1 MIRRPPRSTRTDTLF
16 PYTTLFRSARQP
28 LEDAAK
34 PIMDGAGHGQTL
46 ACRMFGQRQE
56 EGEVLLRHPL
66 FIKGEDVASAR
77 GVDQI
82 VGVLDPFGD
91 PLCRTQFAFVILL
104 QKPREFIGGPIPIY
118 RHVLDSPCSSLR
130 P

>member
-46 ACRMFGQRQE
+46 ARRMFGQRQE

-66 FIKGEDVASAR
+66 FIKGEDVASTR

-91 PLCRTQFAFVILL
+91 PLGRNQFARSEEQKSEL
-104 QKPREFIGGPIPIY
+104 Q
-118 RHVLDSPCSSLR
+118 SLMSISNADFCLKKIKK
-130 P
+130 

>member
-1 MIRRPPRSTRTDTLF
+1 
-16 PYTTLFRSARQP
+16 
-28 LEDAAK
+28 
-34 PIMDGAGHGQTL
+34 MDGAGHGQTL

-91 PLCRTQFAFVILL
+91 PLGRNQFAFVILL
-104 QKPREFIGGPIPIY
+104 QKPREFIGGHMRID
-118 RHVLDSPCSSLR
+118 RHVTEAPWAA
-130 P
+130 